1 MLENLDELPFIAQ
14 AAVSVLVFA
23 LALLVTRV
31 IVLRT
36 FLRIVR
42 STEAEWDDMLYRPV
56 SNRLYI
62 LVSVGVIQ
70 YILSFIDLGE
80 SVMEQEAQIF
90 SAIYILL
97 GASFLSVSV
106 QHLMPVIKDKFFS
119 KSNVTVKGSNS
130 LIIFSLRALLWFIG
144 IFFALEE
151 LEVNLSGVLASLAVF
166 SIILGF
172 ALQQTLGNIL
182 NSFLLAVDSPFE
194 VGDRIEVDGIEGTVA
209 SVGILSTKVLTREE
223 KLVVIPNNTLIST
236 TIMNHARGG
245 GDGTAGRISVILD
258 IGVDYNESN
267 DHVKQVMLEVANE
280 CPFTL
285 ETPSPHVLLM
295 ELGDFA
301 KIFRMFVW
309 VDDYS
314 DEWIARDWLLERT
327 DERFKEEHISIPYP
341 TQTLYRTQV
350 PELSENEVR
359 KKAFRQRIAKVHMA
373 KLDEKMR
380 QERADAKEELDALQE
395 RLKDPGLE
403 KSERQELES
412 DVRELEKILS
422 MFDMDFD

>member
-1 MLENLDELPFIAQ
+1 MLENIDELPFIAQ

-80 SVMEQEAQIF
+80 SAMEQETQIF

-106 QHLMPVIKDKFFS
+106 QHLMPVIKDRFFS

-151 LEVNLSGVLASLAVF
+151 LEEEEFTMEMIDVGAEDIEFEEDTVVVSCEMEDF
-166 SIILGF
+166 
-172 ALQQTLGNIL
+172 GNISKRL
-182 NSFLLAVDSPFE
+182 QEMDLEPKEAGLK
-194 VGDRIEVDGIEGTVA
+194 RIPIT
-209 SVGILSTKVLTREE
+209 TKEINQKDYPKFE
-223 KLVVIPNNTLIST
+223 KLIDVIEDDDDVQKVYHNVV
-236 TIMNHARGG
+236 M
-245 GDGTAGRISVILD
+245 
-258 IGVDYNESN
+258 
-267 DHVKQVMLEVANE
+267 
-280 CPFTL
+280 
-285 ETPSPHVLLM
+285 
-295 ELGDFA
+295 
-301 KIFRMFVW
+301 
-309 VDDYS
+309 
-314 DEWIARDWLLERT
+314 
-327 DERFKEEHISIPYP
+327 KE
-341 TQTLYRTQV
+341 
-350 PELSENEVR
+350 
-359 KKAFRQRIAKVHMA
+359 
-373 KLDEKMR
+373 
-380 QERADAKEELDALQE
+380 
-395 RLKDPGLE
+395 G
-403 KSERQELES
+403 
-412 DVRELEKILS
+412 
-422 MFDMDFD
+422 